1 MAILDINTALATAFA
16 PTSGTQ
22 YPSVYLDTGALTDW
36 GMGNDWIWY
45 IQLAA
50 TFTAGTSLDLQLQG
64 NNTDPTFA
72 TGTSVIILDTGA
84 IAEANLL
91 IGAEFKMKVGRTFTY
106 ANANLNINDYRYIR
120 IKNITVGTHTTG
132 TYNSWLTNDAMQ
144 DNLPPAIGYTVK

>member
-1 MAILDINTALATAFA
+1 MAITDINTQLATAFA
-16 PTSGTQ
+16 PTNGTQ

-50 TFTAGTSLDLQLQG
+50 TFTVGTSLDLQLQG

-72 TGTSVIILDTGA
+72 TGTSVVILDTGV

-91 IGAEFKMKVGRTFTY
+91 IGAEFKMKVPRAFTY
-106 ANANLNINDYRYIR
+106 ANANLNTGDYRYIR
-120 IKNITVGTHTTG
+120 IKAITVGTHSTG
-132 TYNSWLTNDAMQ
+132 SLNSWLTMDAMQ